1 MIPARRY
8 TSTEGLMATIYLIQ
22 GEQKVLRFEVTDGA
36 GQEVDLTGV
45 GLALKIVQAEDLT
58 TVMCEKVTGDFDVTQ
73 KARGIV
79 KCTLTSADL
88 ATAGNWLGQLKM
100 TFVDA
105 TIDKSVRFDLVVETA
120 IA

>member
-1 MIPARRY
+1 
-8 TSTEGLMATIYLIQ
+8 MATTYLVQ
-22 GEQKVLRFEVTDGA
+22 GEQKVLRFEVTDSA

-45 GLALKIVQAEDLT
+45 ELALKIVQAEDFT
-58 TVMCEKVTGDFDVTQ
+58 TVMCEKATGDFNVVQ
-73 KARGIV
+73 AARGIV
-79 KCTLTSADL
+79 KCTLTSANL

-100 TFVDA
+100 TFTDA